1 MSGYYAC
8 WLRNMSKNTNCS
20 VLSYFCFT
28 KTTLYLVNLF
38 SIGMG
43 YVFIN
48 LLKKKIIEKNVN
60 VGIESIEPQIIQ
72 IKKR

>member
-48 LLKKKIIEKNVN
+48 LLKKIIEKN